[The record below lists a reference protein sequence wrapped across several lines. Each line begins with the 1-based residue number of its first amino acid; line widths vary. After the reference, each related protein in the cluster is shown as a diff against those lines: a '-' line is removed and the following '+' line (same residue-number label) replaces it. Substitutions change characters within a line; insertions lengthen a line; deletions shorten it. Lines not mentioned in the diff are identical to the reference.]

1 MNINTIT
8 LDEFKDICNYLL
20 DNNKRLIDEGKN
32 PTAIGIIGSAGLGK
46 TSVIQQIAENRGM
59 TFIKLNLSELEEVSD

>member
-1 MNINTIT
+1 MIT
-8 LDEFKDICNYLL
+8 KL
-20 DNNKRLIDEGKN
+20 
-32 PTAIGIIGSAGLGK
+32 K